1 MEECYMRENA
11 NHEEKSLTEICRK
24 LTRLGYCDECTC
36 DYCPIMKA
44 LNNIRETKKEDLEE
58 C

>member
-1 MEECYMRENA
+1 MRENA